1 MTDTE
6 IRDGLAEIVQEITG
20 VPASDVQM
28 EKTFLDDLD
37 IDSLSMVEIV
47 VAAEEKFG
55 VRIPDDDVKD
65 LKTVSDAVAYIQRAG
80 VPA

>member
-28 EKTFLDDLD
+28 DKTFLDDLD

-65 LKTVSDAVAYIQRAG
+65 L
-80 VPA
+80 